1 MPTGK
6 PDFNLNSYGVKYLSK
21 EEVQEFLEKR
31 QGESISSIDEKNSK
45 IESGST
51 TPSSNIINTSRR
63 GIGSK
68 QVMNPHGQTVPKKM
82 QGKGRNLTGTSQ
94 LKETTP
100 RKFEPSEA
108 GKKQI
113 DATINTPKQPEPK
126 GVDTKD
132 TQFHYNES
140 KPVSGEGMVREGASA
155 RGNLQTPT
163 YSGGGRT
170 SARIA
175 GSGTPPKAAT
185 TSPNKGKKVAGQESK
200 VSTGK
205 MVNGKNTARAVFEE
219 TQGTGQESKVKIGEM
234 GAGKKGLNEMIAG
247 KSDNSTTRKYN
258 KRKFST
264 SYIIGCVYLCKN

>member
-163 YSGGGRT
+163 YSSMYDSIAAACACLISSLVLGIPPISFSVGDSLFHILSGRFMLK
-170 SARIA
+170 
-175 GSGTPPKAAT
+175 P
-185 TSPNKGKKVAGQESK
+185 
-200 VSTGK
+200 
-205 MVNGKNTARAVFEE
+205 
-219 TQGTGQESKVKIGEM
+219 
-234 GAGKKGLNEMIAG
+234 L
-247 KSDNSTTRKYN
+247 
-258 KRKFST
+258 
-264 SYIIGCVYLCKN
+264 